1 MGMPA
6 VSSVKSAREQAILV
20 FSKPAHISRTDSSE
34 PYASLPWGAIDTL
47 FSAFVVDV
55 LNHASQVA
63 GTDVIFYRNAG
74 EPLDE
79 FLYPLR
85 DKVVFADLPGGTFA
99 EQVRYAVEKAF
110 ADGYGRMIVV
120 LDNHPTLPAKMFER
134 IFAQLAYEE
143 ECVVVGPSREGK
155 NFLIGLKAEYEGL
168 FDTAGA
174 DPINRPNVLLER
186 LCRLDAL
193 LFVTE
198 QRYMIDSGYHIAK
211 LREEVVLPDGAPS
224 AAART
229 QEVFRILDKKYRI
242 RFSPR

>member
-6 VSSVKSAREQAILV
+6 VNNEKRTHQQAILI
-20 FSKPAHISRTDSSE
+20 FSKPAQISRTDSSE

-55 LNHASQVA
+55 LNHACEVP
-63 GTDVIFYRNAG
+63 GTDVMYYRNAG

-79 FLYPLR
+79 YVYRLR
-85 DKVVFADLPGGTFA
+85 DKIVFADLPGGMFA

-110 ADGYGRMIVV
+110 ADGYGRVIAI
-120 LDNHPTLPAKMFER
+120 LDNHPTLSPKMFER
-134 IFAQLAYEE
+134 LFAQLSYED

-155 NFLIGLKAEYEGL
+155 NFLIGLKTGYEDL
-168 FDTAGA
+168 FDSANA
-174 DPINRPNVLLER
+174 DPLDRPYVLLER

-193 LFVTE
+193 LFLTE
-198 QRYMIDSGYHIAK
+198 PRYMIDSGYHLAR
-211 LREEVVLPDGAPS
+211 LREEVVLEEGAPLV
-224 AAART
+224 APRT

-242 RFSPR
+242 RYSQR

>member
-1 MGMPA
+1 MN
-6 VSSVKSAREQAILV
+6 SEKSVREQAILV

-47 FSAFVVDV
+47 FSAFIVDV
-55 LNHASQVA
+55 LNHASGVA

-85 DKVVFADLPGGTFA
+85 DKVLFSDLPVGTFA
-99 EQVRYAVEKAF
+99 EQVRYAVERAF

-120 LDNHPTLPAKMFER
+120 LDNHPTLPTQMFER
-134 IFAQLAYEE
+134 IFAQLAYDD
-143 ECVVVGPSREGK
+143 ECVVLGPSREGK
-155 NFLIGLKAEYEGL
+155 NFLVGLKADYEEL
-168 FDTAGA
+168 FECTSA

-198 QRYMIDSGYHIAK
+198 QRYLIDSGYHLAR
-211 LREEVVLPDGAPS
+211 LREEIVLPDGKLS

-242 RFSPR
+242 RYSPR